1 MALTNINDNFQ
12 LDAPKHLDNRTGN
25 YASVAAAN
33 AAIPEPFRVQGL
45 EVVVI
50 TAGQAVKYY
59 YRDGVA
65 DEDLIIMPTGGGG
78 GSVAFADITGQPSD
92 NANLDAVLDAKGD
105 MFKSVYD
112 TDADGVVDKAERI
125 EIIVRNSTGST
136 LAKGKVVYLSGST
149 GNRPNAVLADASLE
163 ATATKTIGIV
173 SADIPNNTDGFV
185 AVNGTLHNLNLSAFT
200 AGDML
205 WLSETAG
212 DYVANTP
219 PAEPA
224 HAVFIGYVVRA
235 HPTEGRMVIAIQ
247 NGYELGELH
256 GVEITSPATDHYL
269 YYASDGLWKNR
280 ALTKTQ
286 VGLANVDNTSDANKP
301 ISSATQTALDN
312 RSVSIASAGS
322 VSITIAATGSGN
334 LQSLSGHSFTI
345 NEALMPVGAT
355 ITINGMTERPT
366 GGSGVGGLSYDING
380 VKRYYTTPSGHQYQ
394 YQFTIY
400 RESSTAIRMMG
411 GTAGSVVAG
420 SFASVNIAST
430 TAAVTA
436 GGNIVFQLFGYG
448 SVINDVIAY
457 RFFKAVLTR

>member
-65 DEDLIIMPTGGGG
+65 DEDLVIMPTGGGG
-78 GSVAFADITGQPSD
+78 GVPYSGATQDLNLGSHDLYANKVFLYDEPND
-92 NANLDAVLDAKGD
+92 NYGSIHYTDGD
-105 MFKSVYD
+105 FHIE
-112 TDADGVVDKAERI
+112 DADGHKLLVI
-125 EIIVRNSTGST
+125 E
-136 LAKGKVVYLSGST
+136 
-149 GNRPNAVLADASLE
+149 
-163 ATATKTIGIV
+163 
-173 SADIPNNTDGFV
+173 DGFMQ
-185 AVNGTLHNLNLSAFT
+185 LHLSDTIQSNLFTTNLT
-200 AGDML
+200 Q
-205 WLSETAG
+205 T
-212 DYVANTP
+212 
-219 PAEPA
+219 
-224 HAVFIGYVVRA
+224 R
-235 HPTEGRMVIAIQ
+235 
-247 NGYELGELH
+247 
-256 GVEITSPATDHYL
+256 DHYL
-269 YYASDGLWKNR
+269 PNQSGII
-280 ALTKTQ
+280 ALTNDITKSA

-322 VSITIAATGSGN
+322 VSITIAATGAAN

-355 ITINGMTERPT
+355 ITINGFVERPT
-366 GGSGVGGLSYDING
+366 GGSGIGGLSYDVNG

-394 YQFTIY
+394 YQFTLY

-411 GTAGSVVAG
+411 GSSGAIMAGT
-420 SFASVNIAST
+420 FASVNIAST

>member
-92 NANLDAVLDAKGD
+92 NANLDAVLDLKGD

-149 GNRPNAVLADASLE
+149 GNRPNALLADASLE

-173 SADIPNNTDGFV
+173 SADIPDNTDGFV
-185 AVNGTLHNLNLSAFT
+185 AVNGTLHNLNLSSFT

-219 PAEPA
+219 PAEPS

-256 GVEITSPATDHYL
+256 GVEITSPATNDFL
-269 YYASDGLWKNR
+269 YYASDGLWKN
-280 ALTKTQ
+280 
-286 VGLANVDNTSDANKP
+286 
-301 ISSATQTALDN
+301 TALPKADIGGLFYKMSIAPA
-312 RSVSIASAGS
+312 SVSAAAG
-322 VSITIAATGSGN
+322 TEQT
-334 LQSLSGHSFTI
+334 LT
-345 NEALMPVGAT
+345 T
-355 ITINGMTERPT
+355 ITIPANTLQVGDRVEVYFSFATPANAGTKSFRVRLNNAST
-366 GGSGVGGLSYDING
+366 GTALN
-380 VKRYYTTPSGHQYQ
+380 YTTTLGASILGWNTLLMNRVTAANTLIGSTFYFGAATSTSGQAQ
-394 YQFTIY
+394 VNATIDITTPTIFY
-400 RESSTAIRMMG
+400 FNAIRNG
-411 GTAGSVVAG
+411 
-420 SFASVNIAST
+420 
-430 TAAVTA
+430 AADT
-436 GGNIVFQLFGYG
+436 ITLLDCY
-448 SVINDVIAY
+448 IKIL
-457 RFFKAVLTR
+457 R

>member
-78 GSVAFADITGQPSD
+78 SVAFADITGQPSD

-112 TDADGVVDKAERI
+112 TDNDGIVDKAERI

-149 GNRPNAVLADASLE
+149 GNRPNALLADASLE

-173 SADIPNNTDGFV
+173 TENIANNSDGFV

-256 GVEITSPATDHYL
+256 GVEITSPATNDFL
-269 YYASDGLWKNR
+269 YYASDGLWKNKQLSK
-280 ALTKTQ
+280 AD
-286 VGLANVDNTSDANKP
+286 VGLPAADVGGLFYKMSIAP
-301 ISSATQTALDN
+301 A
-312 RSVSIASAGS
+312 SVSLGAG
-322 VSITIAATGSGN
+322 IEQTLT
-334 LQSLSGHSFTI
+334 
-345 NEALMPVGAT
+345 T
-355 ITINGMTERPT
+355 ITIPANTLQVGDRVEVYFSFATPANASTKSFRVRLNNAST
-366 GGSGVGGLSYDING
+366 GTALN
-380 VKRYYTTPSGHQYQ
+380 YTTTLG
-394 YQFTIY
+394 
-400 RESSTAIRMMG
+400 
-411 GTAGSVVAG
+411 
-420 SFASVNIAST
+420 ASVLGWNTILMNRI
-430 TAAVTA
+430 TAANTLIGSTFYFGAAATTSGQAQVTA
-436 GGNIVFQLFGYG
+436 TIDITTPTIFYFNALRNGASDTITLLDCY
-448 SVINDVIAY
+448 IKIL
-457 RFFKAVLTR
+457 R